1 MKLIP
6 SPIVLSDRSLAGY
19 ARRLERRRE
28 RLQRLTARFAGK
40 EFVTIPRQIHLP
52 KLTRLEALAKEVE
65 TLPTRRKCLTRKEFG
80 IYMDALRQI
89 RGVIAGLTR
98 KVQAAG
104 HRACQDRY
112 LVKVGQLVVD
122 APDEVLEAFILGRR
136 NKPGRNF
143 NAAALARMRAAT
155 PQQLSEWGRRSA
167 EVRRQKRALIAAAG
181 PTSSPSVAS
190 ANESATASALE
201 SE

>member
-1 MKLIP
+1 M
-6 SPIVLSDRSLAGY
+6 
-19 ARRLERRRE
+19 
-28 RLQRLTARFAGK
+28 
-40 EFVTIPRQIHLP
+40 TIPRQIHLP

-80 IYMDALRQI
+80 IYLDALRQM
-89 RGVIAGLTR
+89 RGVIAGLMR
-98 KVQAAG
+98 KVQDAG

-112 LVKVGQLVVD
+112 LVKIGQLVVD
-122 APDEVLEAFILGRR
+122 APDDVFEAFILGRR

-143 NAAALARMRAAT
+143 HAAALARMRAAT

-181 PTSSPSVAS
+181 PTPSPSAAS